1 MHAGP
6 DLGPV
11 PSQSIRYDTRYSREK
26 SIRYRYR
33 YFKKYSIRYRYDT
46 SLLQYSVVD
55 IIRYSIFL
63 LKRTK
68 ILKTLINSAA
78 ATHWARP
85 HVPGGICFFSFFS

>member
-1 MHAGP
+1 MVP

-33 YFKKYSIRYRYDT
+33 YFKKYNIRYRYGIL
-46 SLLQYSVVD
+46 LLQYSVVD

-63 LKRTK
+63 LKRGQIFK
-68 ILKTLINSAA
+68 NAN
-78 ATHWARP
+78 
-85 HVPGGICFFSFFS
+85 

>member
-1 MHAGP
+1 MLWNAATTLCAT

-46 SLLQYSVVD
+46 
-55 IIRYSIFL
+55 
-63 LKRTK
+63 
-68 ILKTLINSAA
+68 
-78 ATHWARP
+78 
-85 HVPGGICFFSFFS
+85 

>member
-1 MHAGP
+1 M
-6 DLGPV
+6 GPV

-46 SLLQYSVVD
+46 LLLQYSVVD

-68 ILKTLINSAA
+68 FLKTLINSAA

-85 HVPGGICFFSFFS
+85 HVPGGICFLSFFS